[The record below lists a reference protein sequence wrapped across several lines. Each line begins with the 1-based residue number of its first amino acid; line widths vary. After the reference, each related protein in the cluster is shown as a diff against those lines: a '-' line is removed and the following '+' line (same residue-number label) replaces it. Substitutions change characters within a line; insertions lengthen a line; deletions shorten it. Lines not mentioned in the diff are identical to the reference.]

1 MFRLFSVL
9 KYIKGYWNYAF
20 LNILFNILYSIF
32 SVISITLVFPFLK
45 LLNSNN
51 EDLLKLFQHEKPEF
65 SILKITSYVLD
76 SFNYYMTNL
85 IFSLGSS
92 ESNIDSGKVKALIFI
107 CLVVFIMTFLKNTF
121 RYLAMFFIAPIRI
134 GTVRDLRNKL
144 HEKSLNLPLSYYSNE
159 KKGDLIS
166 RITNDVVEIEFGIM
180 TSLEIIFREPLI
192 IFMFLSAMISISPK
206 LTLYVFLLLPVAA
219 IFIVIIGKSLKR
231 ASQRSKETLGNL
243 FSLLEETLGGIK
255 IIKAFSGENFIQN
268 KFNKLILIIKF
279 QEMVFEYIL
288 KQNFNDH

>member
-206 LTLYVFLLLPVAA
+206 LTLYVFLLL
-219 IFIVIIGKSLKR
+219 L
-231 ASQRSKETLGNL
+231 
-243 FSLLEETLGGIK
+243 
-255 IIKAFSGENFIQN
+255 
-268 KFNKLILIIKF
+268 
-279 QEMVFEYIL
+279 Y
-288 KQNFNDH
+288 

>member
-85 IFSLGSS
+85 IFSLGRLKFY
-92 ESNIDSGKVKALIFI
+92 ES
-107 CLVVFIMTFLKNTF
+107 FL
-121 RYLAMFFIAPIRI
+121 RLQYP
-134 GTVRDLRNKL
+134 
-144 HEKSLNLPLSYYSNE
+144 
-159 KKGDLIS
+159 
-166 RITNDVVEIEFGIM
+166 
-180 TSLEIIFREPLI
+180 
-192 IFMFLSAMISISPK
+192 
-206 LTLYVFLLLPVAA
+206 
-219 IFIVIIGKSLKR
+219 
-231 ASQRSKETLGNL
+231 
-243 FSLLEETLGGIK
+243 
-255 IIKAFSGENFIQN
+255 
-268 KFNKLILIIKF
+268 
-279 QEMVFEYIL
+279 FE
-288 KQNFNDH
+288 

>member
-107 CLVVFIMTFLKNTF
+107 CLVVFVMTFLKNTF

-144 HEKSLNLPLSYYSNE
+144 HEKSLN
-159 KKGDLIS
+159 
-166 RITNDVVEIEFGIM
+166 R
-180 TSLEIIFREPLI
+180 
-192 IFMFLSAMISISPK
+192 
-206 LTLYVFLLLPVAA
+206 LT
-219 IFIVIIGKSLKR
+219 G
-231 ASQRSKETLGNL
+231 
-243 FSLLEETLGGIK
+243 
-255 IIKAFSGENFIQN
+255 
-268 KFNKLILIIKF
+268 
-279 QEMVFEYIL
+279 
-288 KQNFNDH
+288 